1 MGEICTVVFG
11 MVGTV
16 RHHRCQ
22 YVCIATGLRLW
33 EAWMEWIIAGVLE
46 EKLDTLQT
54 SSLVEV
60 INMLMSWSAH
70 NNLRHHEH
78 QFGENVEFKCRNVV
92 REVHLILC

>member
-33 EAWMEWIIAGVLE
+33 EAWVEWIIAGILE
-46 EKLDTLQT
+46 EKKLDTLH
-54 SSLVEV
+54 SGYRMWMPSHGEV
-60 INMLMSWSAH
+60 IN
-70 NNLRHHEH
+70 
-78 QFGENVEFKCRNVV
+78 
-92 REVHLILC
+92 